1 MIYVHL
7 CMSLINLKRWAV
19 NNHTYY
25 GYLAESCVT
34 INMKDWYPQCSP
46 VKQVTPSST
55 LEKESIK
62 CIILTVMYIIS
73 LTCRCFS
80 SKLRQYHKISSALKT
95 PTEEAFPVGILG
107 KQA

>member
-1 MIYVHL
+1 MPSPSVRPHPSRTRGELVIYVHL

-73 LTCRCFS
+73 LTRRCFS
-80 SKLRQYHKISSALKT
+80 SKQAIS
-95 PTEEAFPVGILG
+95 
-107 KQA
+107 